1 MYERKRLR
9 IIAKYSF
16 NCFHRQVCAL
26 IKKIN
31 KNDGKVTWN
40 ILKTFEFFMTKFRCD
55 IIWWHITKFI

>member
-1 MYERKRLR
+1 M
-9 IIAKYSF
+9 AKYSF

-55 IIWWHITKFI
+55 IIWWHITKFR